1 MWNQKVNLQNNTA
14 KLKYLNTSP
23 ENSSQMKI
31 NQLFKQI
38 EKKKKGEVAFNVKK
52 KSIWE
57 ETITSSLGLLGKT
70 GFDNDA
76 DEINF
81 LVECS
86 PGIYYLKELVVIP
99 STTEIHF
106 LKQLL

>member
-38 EKKKKGEVAFNVKK
+38 EKKKKRRSCIQCKEKEYLRRNNYQFPWIA
-52 KSIWE
+52 WE
-57 ETITSSLGLLGKT
+57 DR
-70 GFDNDA
+70 FR
-76 DEINF
+76 
-81 LVECS
+81 
-86 PGIYYLKELVVIP
+86 
-99 STTEIHF
+99 
-106 LKQLL
+106 QRRR